1 MEEQPDSK
9 SHRDSATTS
18 GSGSSDGESVP
29 VSPSHAP
36 SSPAA
41 PCLLPMPH
49 HQPPPQ
55 PHRTT
60 NFFIDN
66 ILRPDFGCKK
76 ETLLIVGGAAA
87 AGGGGGGGGGG
98 RDRDRDRGQTPGRE
112 NANPLITRPSNPS
125 SLLCPDSNCNPD
137 SSSSAPPAAAAAS
150 KANPAAAAA
159 AVAAAKPPS
168 EGSGTNPAKSGERA
182 NPAILLMG
190 SNNGGPVV
198 KSDSQQ
204 PLVWPAWVYCTRY
217 SDRPSSGP
225 RTRKLKKKKNEKE
238 DKRPRTAFT
247 AEQLQR
253 LKAEFQANR
262 YITEQRRQTLAQ
274 ELSLNESQI
283 KIWFQ
288 NKRAKIKKATGIKNG
303 LALHLMAQG
312 LYNHSTTTVQDKEE
326 SE

>member
-1 MEEQPDSK
+1 MLKVDEEEGMLH
-9 SHRDSATTS
+9 SHLPFILSGDPAKITTPYS
-18 GSGSSDGESVP
+18 LQILHPHSPGPHYQDPFPRNEMLEMFKINRSFSY
-29 VSPSHAP
+29 VSPTTEIGQSSANWSWH
-36 SSPAA
+36 SPANLQLA
-41 PCLLPMPH
+41 LEVSRLLEVRPAE
-49 HQPPPQ
+49 PPSLTVSFKPGKF
-55 PHRTT
+55 RS
-60 NFFIDN
+60 
-66 ILRPDFGCKK
+66 
-76 ETLLIVGGAAA
+76 
-87 AGGGGGGGGGG
+87 GGGVGS
-98 RDRDRDRGQTPGRE
+98 
-112 NANPLITRPSNPS
+112 PS
-125 SLLCPDSNCNPD
+125 
-137 SSSSAPPAAAAAS
+137 AQG
-150 KANPAAAAA
+150 
-159 AVAAAKPPS
+159 AKYP
-168 EGSGTNPAKSGERA
+168 EHG

-190 SNNGGPVV
+190 SANGGPVV
-198 KSDSQQ
+198 KTDSQQ

-312 LYNHSTTTVQDKEE
+312 LYNHSTTTVQDKDE

>member
-1 MEEQPDSK
+1 MEEPAAEQAQ
-9 SHRDSATTS
+9 RDS
-18 GSGSSDGESVP
+18 GGGERVAGTPAPVP
-29 VSPSHAP
+29 SP
-36 SSPAA
+36 PA
-41 PCLLPMPH
+41 LPH
-49 HQPPPQ
+49 PPPQ
-55 PHRTT
+55 PPHRTT

-76 ETLLIVGGAAA
+76 ELLLQQQQQSS
-87 AGGGGGGGGGG
+87 
-98 RDRDRDRGQTPGRE
+98 RERGQTSGRE
-112 NANPLITRPSNPS
+112 NVNPLIRRPAEPS
-125 SLLCPDSNCNPD
+125 SLCPDSSDSNSD
-137 SSSSAPPAAAAAS
+137 SSAAPLASRASEGSAAAAA
-150 KANPAAAAA
+150 KY
-159 AVAAAKPPS
+159 
-168 EGSGTNPAKSGERA
+168 GGESP
-182 NPAILLMG
+182 NSAILLVG
-190 SNNGGPVV
+190 SNNGGAAA
-198 KSDSQQ
+198 KSDHS
-204 PLVWPAWVYCTRY
+204 LVWPAWVYCTRY

-262 YITEQRRQTLAQ
+262 YITEQRRQSLAQ

-312 LYNHSTTTVQDKEE
+312 LYNHSTTTVQQDKEE